1 LRRSTVTILRDYCP
15 NVTKASVPARLGAM
29 VREVSAGGVVVRPS
43 AEGWEVAVIEPQKD
57 NSAMVSS
64 KNDDKKR
71 QKLLLALPKG
81 LVDKGENPEQTAL
94 REVLEET
101 GLKAVL
107 VTKLGDTK
115 YVYLR
120 SWGDRKRVFKIVG
133 FYLLRYI
140 SGEIDQIAEEMRI
153 EVNRALWIPLD
164 GADRKLAYSGE
175 KEMIRRAQEYLKAH
189 PEPPA

>member
-1 LRRSTVTILRDYCP
+1 
-15 NVTKASVPARLGAM
+15 M
-29 VREVSAGGVVVRPS
+29 REVSAGGVVVRPS

-57 NSAMVSS
+57 NSVTVSS

-153 EVNRALWIPLD
+153 EVRRALWIPLD

>member
-1 LRRSTVTILRDYCP
+1 
-15 NVTKASVPARLGAM
+15 M
-29 VREVSAGGVVVRPS
+29 REVSAGGVVVRPG

-57 NSAMVSS
+57 NSAKVSS

-115 YVYLR
+115 YVYVR
-120 SWGDRKRVFKIVG
+120 SWGDRERVFKIVG

-153 EVNRALWIPLD
+153 EVRRALWIPLD